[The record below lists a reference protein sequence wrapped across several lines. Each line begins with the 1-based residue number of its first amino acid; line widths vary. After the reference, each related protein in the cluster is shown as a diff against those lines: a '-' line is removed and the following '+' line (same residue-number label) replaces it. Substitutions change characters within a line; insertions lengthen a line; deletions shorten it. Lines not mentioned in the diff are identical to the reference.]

1 MGFLDF
7 FIERDETTK
16 EAVST
21 NAPPSLTKNNV
32 VPPIPTPMEAR
43 PTSYQG
49 TVSVTQDDLQKFNQ
63 HFDELFDKAN
73 LPGPDYFEF
82 SKMCQA
88 MNTLTEEIKFPA
100 AFGGLQVQGLTK
112 AKLLESANHYIA
124 IIDEDASKFNSAIDQ
139 KILAD
144 VQNKRSEAGQK
155 RKSIS
160 EREEMIKNLQNEI
173 ANESIEISKLE
184 TEASDQEQK
193 ANQKSLTY
201 KAACEARKA
210 MIASDLQKINNLI
223 K

>member
-7 FIERDETTK
+7 FIEREETPTETVPK
-16 EAVST
+16 NV
-21 NAPPSLTKNNV
+21 PPSLTKNIT
-32 VPPIPTPMEAR
+32 VPPVPAAS
-43 PTSYQG
+43 TSAYQG
-49 TVSVTQDDLQKFNQ
+49 TVSVSQDDLQKFNQ
-63 HFDELFDKAN
+63 HFDELFEKAN

-112 AKLLESANHYIA
+112 EKLVESANHYIN

-139 KILAD
+139 KILAE
-144 VQNKRSEAGQK
+144 VQNKRSAAEKK

-160 EREEMIKNLQNEI
+160 EREEMIKNLQQEI
-173 ANESIEISKLE
+173 ANEFSEISKLE
-184 TEASDQEQK
+184 SEALDQEQK
-193 ANQKSLTY
+193 ANQKSMTY
-201 KAACEARKA
+201 KAACEARKV
-210 MIASDLQKINNLI
+210 IISSDLQKINSLI